1 MCLKTSRVIVYNI
14 RSKLMGDP
22 VTFIAKW
29 FEGVLIG
36 WGLADGPLSFVMNL
50 VGVIMIIVFVMII
63 DVFLVWVER
72 KVVAR
77 FQDRIGPNRL
87 GPFGLVQPVADVIK
101 MLIKENIYPQ
111 GIDRIVYNLAPL
123 FGLFPVLLIWA
134 VLPMS
139 PTTIGSDINVA
150 VLYLVAAGAFISLG
164 IIMAGWSSNNKY
176 ALLGAFR
183 EVAQMISY
191 EVPMVIALLIPVIMA
206 RSMGI
211 NQIVHSQ
218 SIWFIVA
225 APLAAIIFLI
235 SSIAE
240 LGRAPF
246 DIAEGESEL
255 IAGFHIEYTG
265 MKFGMF
271 YAGELLH
278 ALAVGGIFSSLFLGG
293 WRGFGATSYPI
304 IGMIWFFVKAYFIYW
319 VIMWVKYS
327 LPRIRIDQ
335 MLNFNWKFLT
345 PLSLVLLMVTAIL
358 DKLMTGAP
366 ALVYSGAMLAA
377 NLLIGWITVSIL
389 RRHSK
394 KEAPRVA
401 EPRPIARPDGAA
413 PIPSA
418 ASATSSQ
425 S

>member
-1 MCLKTSRVIVYNI
+1 
-14 RSKLMGDP
+14 MGDP
-22 VTFIAKW
+22 VTFVAKW
-29 FEGVLIG
+29 FEGVLTG
-36 WGLADGPLSFVMNL
+36 WGLQEGPTSVIMNL
-50 VGVIMIIVFVMII
+50 AGVIAIIAFVMII

-77 FQDRIGPNRL
+77 FQDRLGPNRL
-87 GPFGLVQPVADVIK
+87 GPFGLVQPFADVIK
-101 MLIKENIYPQ
+101 MLIKENIYPE
-111 GIDRIVYNLAPL
+111 GIDRFIYNLAPL
-123 FGLFPVLLIWA
+123 FGLFPVLILWA
-134 VLPMS
+134 VIPIS
-139 PTTIGSDINVA
+139 PTTIGSKVNVA
-150 VLYLVAAGAFISLG
+150 VLYIVASGAFISLG
-164 IIMAGWSSNNKY
+164 IIMAGWASNNKY

-191 EVPMVIALLIPVIMA
+191 EIPMVIALLIPVIMA
-206 RSMGI
+206 RSMQLG
-211 NQIVHSQ
+211 QIIESQ

-225 APLAAIIFLI
+225 APLAALIFLI

-278 ALAVGGIFSSLFLGG
+278 ALTVGGIFSCLFLGG
-293 WRGFGATSYPI
+293 WRGIGAMTYPI
-304 IGMIWFFVKAYFIYW
+304 VGIFWFFVKAYFLYW

-335 MLNFNWKFLT
+335 MLNFNWKVLT

-358 DKLMTGAP
+358 DKLMTGVP
-366 ALVYSGAMLAA
+366 GLVYSGVMLAA
-377 NLLIGWITVSIL
+377 NILIGWITVALL
-389 RRHSK
+389 RKNGK

-401 EPRPIARPDGAA
+401 EPRPIARPEGAA

-418 ASATSSQ
+418 SPATTSQ

>member
-1 MCLKTSRVIVYNI
+1 
-14 RSKLMGDP
+14 MGDP
-22 VTFIAKW
+22 VTLIAKW
-29 FEGVLIG
+29 FEGVLQG
-36 WGLADGPLSFVMNL
+36 WGLNEDATLVVMNL
-50 VGVIMIIVFVMII
+50 IGVIVIIAVVMII
-63 DVFLVWVER
+63 DIFLVWVER

-87 GPFGLVQPVADVIK
+87 GPFGLIQPVADIIK
-101 MLIKENIYPQ
+101 LLIKENIYPK
-111 GIDRIVYNLAPL
+111 GIDRFIYNLAPL

-134 VLPMS
+134 VIPLS

-150 VLYLVAAGAFISLG
+150 VLYLVATGAFISLG
-164 IIMAGWSSNNKY
+164 IIMAGWASNNKY

-191 EVPMVIALLIPVIMA
+191 EVPMVISLLIPVIMA
-206 RSMGI
+206 RSMQLS
-211 NQIVHSQ
+211 QIVQSQ
-218 SIWFIVA
+218 NIWYIVG
-225 APLAAIIFLI
+225 APLAALIFLI

-293 WRGFGATSYPI
+293 WRGIGAESFPI
-304 IGMIWFFVKAYFIYW
+304 IGMFWFFIKAYFIYW
-319 VIMWVKYS
+319 VIMWVKYTF
-327 LPRIRIDQ
+327 PRIRIDE

-345 PLSLVLLMVTAIL
+345 PISLVILMVTAVL
-358 DKLMTGAP
+358 DKLMTGYP
-366 ALVYSGAMLAA
+366 PLVYFGVMLVA
-377 NLLIGWITVSIL
+377 NLLIGWIIVVLL
-389 RRHSK
+389 RRNVK
-394 KEAPRVA
+394 VEAPKVA
-401 EPRPIARPDGAA
+401 EPRPIARPDGAPPVPA
-413 PIPSA
+413 G
-418 ASATSSQ
+418 ASSSITSQ